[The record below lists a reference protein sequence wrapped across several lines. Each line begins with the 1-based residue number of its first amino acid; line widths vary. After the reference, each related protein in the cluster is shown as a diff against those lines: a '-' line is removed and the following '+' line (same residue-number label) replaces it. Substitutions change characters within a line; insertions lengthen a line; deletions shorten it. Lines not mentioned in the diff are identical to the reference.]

1 VTANMGP
8 LMPGDD
14 RFVGPAT
21 SRVDESGYIVP
32 ALQGQTWTPTN
43 LRERASR
50 LIEIGDGPAA
60 LEAATL
66 LVHESDRIR
75 AEAAGDFSQT
85 RRIARRVSSA
95 QAHVDA
101 QRERLTYD
109 EHNLSDAVAGL
120 AHRRASLEDLEQKL
134 MAEKQAL
141 AYREQSLAVR
151 ESEVMAREQALEGLM
166 AQKRGRRLPAEA
178 VPAQAFFDS
187 GPLELRP
194 DPLTAHSVREFLE
207 CLSRFRIYAG
217 NRSVRQISE
226 YCGGLISPST
236 VGNVLRGGTLPDRLE
251 VVDAIVLGCGGSPD
265 DRADF
270 AYTWRRLA
278 MSQFD
283 YESTRT
289 DITPVTDERD

>member
-1 VTANMGP
+1 VTGNMGP
-8 LMPGDD
+8 VRPGDD
-14 RFVGPAT
+14 RFVGPAR
-21 SRVDESGYIVP
+21 SRADESGQIVP
-32 ALQGQTWTPTN
+32 ALQGHAWTPTS
-43 LRERASR
+43 LRERVSR
-50 LIEIGDGPAA
+50 LIEIGDAAAA

-66 LVHESDRIR
+66 LIQESDRIL
-75 AEAAGDFSQT
+75 AEAAGEFSQT
-85 RRIARRVSSA
+85 RRIARQVSTA
-95 QAHVDA
+95 QAHVEA

-109 EHNLSDAVAGL
+109 EHNLSDAVTGL
-120 AHRRASLEDLEQKL
+120 AHRRASLEDLETEL

-141 AYREQSLAVR
+141 DFREQSLKVR
-151 ESEVMAREQALEGLM
+151 ESELIAREQALEGRM
-166 AQKRGRRLPAEA
+166 TQKRGRRVQADA

-207 CLSRFRIYAG
+207 CLTRFRIYAG
-217 NRSVRQISE
+217 NRSVRQISDC
-226 YCGGLISPST
+226 CGGLISSST

-270 AYTWRRLA
+270 AHAWRRLA

-283 YESTRT
+283 YEATRT
-289 DITPVTDERD
+289 DIPPVRD